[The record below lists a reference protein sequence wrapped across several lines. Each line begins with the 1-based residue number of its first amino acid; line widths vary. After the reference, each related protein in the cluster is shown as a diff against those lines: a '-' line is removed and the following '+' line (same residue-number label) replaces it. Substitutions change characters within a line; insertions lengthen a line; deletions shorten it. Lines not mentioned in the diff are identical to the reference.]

1 MLRYFLSSRL
11 VQGGLVFVIVMVVG
25 SLLYLQHVERELA
38 LDLARTKAEARRYE
52 KILARPQRN
61 EPQDSAGHWHGD
73 EWHADAHLPNSDD
86 DAPKR
91 TSDGEPQAAQGLS
104 PPADYHGNPVYWI
117 PGIEYETLGTSHGV
131 PLSFPRI
138 SPEKLERLADVT
150 DLQYREE
157 TKHLTLDQRNQ
168 LRVEIHVEGMN
179 ALDAAK
185 FLISTGYEKYAR
197 DYAEKAIVEN
207 PDNFDAHLIL
217 GDVLPFNEREPW
229 FRRLVDWKPNSVP
242 ALVTLGAMVRDDRE
256 AIGYLERAAQLSP
269 TYLLGNAFFQLGERY
284 QKIGDYDAA
293 LAALKQARAIHPGDD
308 PQSDAYIEA
317 IERGEPLILKGGIY
331 R

>member
-1 MLRYFLSSRL
+1 MLREILANRT
-11 VQGGLVFVIVMVVG
+11 VQASVVFIVLMGVG
-25 SLLYLQHVERELA
+25 SLIYLWHVERENA
-38 LDLARTKAEARRYE
+38 WSVAETAAVARRYE
-52 KILARPQRN
+52 KILERA
-61 EPQDSAGHWHGD
+61 PQDTAARKPNSDAVGGHWHGD
-73 EWHADAHLPNSDD
+73 EWHADAHPPN
-86 DAPKR
+86 
-91 TSDGEPQAAQGLS
+91 SDGEPQAAQGLS

-138 SPEKLERLADVT
+138 SPEKLERLMDVT

-269 TYLLGNAFFQLGERY
+269 TYLLGYAFFQLGERY

-293 LAALKQARAIHPGDD
+293 LAALKQARAIHPGDE

-317 IERGEPLILKGGIY
+317 IEKGDPLILKGGIY